1 MRLRRGTGL
10 ILLSL
15 SCLASPLARAQ
26 APASSTPPQ
35 QPPAQT
41 PPAQPPQP
49 SAQQQQDAKTIYEHA
64 LSLYALGR
72 YAEAAPLFEKAFE
85 LKPVPALL
93 YNAAQAHRL
102 AGHAEQAVTLYESY
116 LRMYGDPSRRPE
128 IEAHIAELKSA
139 IAAQKAAATAP
150 PTGAETSPVPPGGAT
165 TAAPTTAPSA
175 TPSSETLTAT
185 APARPKPVYKK
196 PWFWAAVGGGVLVV
210 TGVIVGI
217 AVGTRGHTSPPASFG
232 TVDGN

>member
-1 MRLRRGTGL
+1 
-10 ILLSL
+10 LSL
-15 SCLASPLARAQ
+15 TLSAPSLARAD
-26 APASSTPPQ
+26 TPPE
-35 QPPAQT
+35 PT
-41 PPAQPPQP
+41 
-49 SAQQQQDAKTIYEHA
+49 AQQQQDAKTIYEHA

-139 IAAQKAAATAP
+139 IEAQKHAATSP
-150 PTGAETSPVPPGGAT
+150 PTGAETSAVPPGGAT
-165 TAAPTTAPSA
+165 ATTPATPSA
-175 TPSSETLTAT
+175 TPSSETLTAA
-185 APARPKPVYKK
+185 APARPKPIYKK

-232 TVDGN
+232 TVNGN

>member
-15 SCLASPLARAQ
+15 TWLAQPLARAQ
-26 APASSTPPQ
+26 APATSPPTQPAPAQ
-35 QPPAQT
+35 QPQ
-41 PPAQPPQP
+41 AQPPPQP
-49 SAQQQQDAKTIYEHA
+49 PLTAQQQQDAKTIYEHA

-116 LRMYGDPSRRPE
+116 LRMYGDPSRRAE
-128 IEAHIAELKSA
+128 IEAHIIELKKA
-139 IAAQKAAATAP
+139 IAAQHAAATSP
-150 PTGAETSPVPPGGAT
+150 PTSPETSAVPPGGAT
-165 TAAPTTAPSA
+165 APAA

-210 TGVIVGI
+210 TGVIVGV

>member
-15 SCLASPLARAQ
+15 SWLAAPPARAQ
-26 APASSTPPQ
+26 APASP
-35 QPPAQT
+35 PPAQ
-41 PPAQPPQP
+41 AE
-49 SAQQQQDAKTIYEHA
+49 DAKTIYEHA

-116 LRMYGDPSRRPE
+116 LRMYGDPSRRAE

-139 IAAQKAAATAP
+139 IEAQKHAANAP

-165 TAAPTTAPSA
+165 VTPPTQPAPPSA
-175 TPSSETLTAT
+175 TPSATPSAETLTAS
-185 APARPKPVYKK
+185 APAKPKPLYKK
-196 PWFWAAVGGGVLVV
+196 PWFWAAVGGGALVV

-217 AVGTRGHTSPPASFG
+217 VVGTRGHTSPPASFG